1 MAELRR
7 ADLARLIDLGARARA
22 VLDPGSFA
30 EAVLGPLRRLVPSDS
45 ITYNEID
52 TTGRGGGSYAVDP
65 VDALDGTEPSVF
77 ERYVSQ
83 HPIISYT
90 SRTGDGSAPT
100 ISDFVDQREFHRT
113 DLYATYF
120 RPARVERQIA
130 ITLSYGDTQI
140 VGIALNRAARDYTQ
154 RDREVLNLARDQLV
168 EGYEAARAAEAR
180 GILVAAMDRA
190 LDDHRRGVIV
200 ARTDGRLVAA
210 SPSAERLLATHL
222 AVRATPGQQ
231 LPPTLAA
238 LVAAAPS
245 RARPVALPG
254 QGAVLHGSVLPDGD
268 TRWRTIV
275 IDERPETG
283 SPPLSAAALT
293 ERERDVLRLLATGH
307 SNAAIAH
314 RLGVSIRTVHKHLE
328 HLYPKLGVHDRTGA
342 AAAWLAEHGSHAGRG
357 PAS

>member
-1 MAELRR
+1 
-7 ADLARLIDLGARARA
+7 
-22 VLDPGSFA
+22 
-30 EAVLGPLRRLVPSDS
+30 
-45 ITYNEID
+45 
-52 TTGRGGGSYAVDP
+52 
-65 VDALDGTEPSVF
+65 
-77 ERYVSQ
+77 
-83 HPIISYT
+83 
-90 SRTGDGSAPT
+90 
-100 ISDFVDQREFHRT
+100 
-113 DLYATYF
+113 
-120 RPARVERQIA
+120 
-130 ITLSYGDTQI
+130 
-140 VGIALNRAARDYTQ
+140 
-154 RDREVLNLARDQLV
+154 
-168 EGYEAARAAEAR
+168 
-180 GILVAAMDRA
+180 MDRA

-222 AVRATPGQQ
+222 AVRAAPGQQ

-245 RARPVALPG
+245 RARPVVLRG

-307 SNAAIAH
+307 SNADIAH

-342 AAAWLAEHGSHAGRG
+342 AATWLAENGSHAGRG